1 MTASQPPAE
10 PDGAGSPSG
19 HLPELR
25 ASDADRDRVANVLR
39 DAAGE
44 GRLTLEELDER
55 LNAVYSARTYAELEP
70 ITRDLPVP
78 DGSTPTAPAP
88 AHRAAGPA
96 EGAPSW
102 KTAIGILAGFHRQG
116 VWTVPK
122 TFTAIAFWGG
132 GKIDLREARFA
143 EGEVRIRAFAVMGG
157 IEVLAPDDLTVHV
170 KGLAIM
176 GGFDQRASGPGAPGS
191 PRVTVSGLS
200 FWGGVTVKRKAR
212 RQEKKLRKEQ
222 RKRDELE

>member
-1 MTASQPPAE
+1 MTASQSPAE
-10 PDGAGSPSG
+10 PEGAGSPS

-78 DGSTPTAPAP
+78 DGAPAAP
-88 AHRAAGPA
+88 VAAHRAAGPA
-96 EGAPSW
+96 ADAPSW
-102 KTAIGILAGFHRQG
+102 KTGFGILAAFQRQG

-122 TFTAIAFWGG
+122 NFTAFAFWGG

-143 EGEVRIRAFAVMGG
+143 EGEVRIRAFAIMGG
-157 IEVLAPDDLTVHV
+157 IEVIVPDDLTVHV

-176 GGFDQRASGPGAPGS
+176 GGFDQRASGPGTPGS
-191 PRVTVSGLS
+191 PKVIVSGLS
-200 FWGGVTVKRKAR
+200 FWGGVDVKRKAR
-212 RQEKKLRKEQ
+212 REQKKLRKEQ
-222 RKRDELE
+222 RQQGEIE

>member
-1 MTASQPPAE
+1 MTASQSPAD

-25 ASDADRDRVANVLR
+25 ASDADRDRVADVLR

-70 ITRDLPVP
+70 ITRDLPVQ
-78 DGSTPTAPAP
+78 DGAPAAP
-88 AHRAAGPA
+88 AAAHRAAQPA
-96 EGAPSW
+96 PGAPSW
-102 KTAIGILAGFHRQG
+102 KTGIGILAGFQRQG

-132 GKIDLREARFA
+132 GEIDLREARFA
-143 EGEVRIRAFAVMGG
+143 EGEVRIRAFAIMGG
-157 IEVLAPDDLTVHV
+157 IDVIAPDDLTVHV

-176 GGFDQRASGPGAPGS
+176 GGFDQRASGPGSPGS
-191 PRVTVSGLS
+191 PTVTVSGLS

-222 RKRDELE
+222 KKRGELE